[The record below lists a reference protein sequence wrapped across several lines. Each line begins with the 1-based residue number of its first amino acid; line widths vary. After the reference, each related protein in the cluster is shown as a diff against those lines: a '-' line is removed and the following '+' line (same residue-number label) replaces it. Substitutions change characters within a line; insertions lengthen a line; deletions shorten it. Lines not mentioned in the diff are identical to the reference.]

1 MGFTINKTFV
11 AIGLVVLL
19 GAGGAGWYY
28 YQTQQTK
35 TTAVQETATVTR
47 GKITSTVAATG
58 TVKPFDAVDI
68 SAQVSALVKEI
79 KVKENDYVTAGQVL
93 AVLDDKSL
101 ETTLNKARYNLNNTA
116 STYQRLSYLHSIGA
130 KSDSDLEAALL
141 DYQTAQASYSEAQ
154 SNVEKTTLLS
164 PMAGIVLGDPVS
176 VGTLVTAGVNNP
188 TVIMMIGDV
197 SRKIVKVKVDETDI
211 GQVKVGQSATFT
223 VDAFPNQ
230 TFTATVSKIGQLST
244 STSTISPSSSSST
257 SSSTSS
263 SSSSSNSVVYY
274 YVTLN
279 VDDPDNLLKVD
290 MTARVN
296 IKIGE
301 KDKALLI
308 PLSAL
313 KTNTGGQHVSVLRGG
328 KTENVT
334 VTTGLTNNEN
344 VEILS
349 GLQEGDKLVISY
361 TKSQTSASSS
371 SKRDG
376 GPPPM

>member
-101 ETTLNKARYNLNNTA
+101 ETTLNKARYNLNNMA

>member
-79 KVKENDYVTAGQVL
+79 KVRENDYVTAGQVL

-211 GQVKVGQSATFT
+211 GQVKVGQNATFT

-313 KTNTGGQHVSVLRGG
+313 KTNTGGQYVSVLRGG